1 MGVVGNLETPVVS
14 LLPQELD
21 TESHVQAV
29 MPKSEGLIKCT
40 RLTRHVH
47 AQGRD
52 YWMWEQCGNSSLI
65 FSRIL
70 SLLPVAAL

>member
-40 RLTRHVH
+40 RLTKYVH
-47 AQGRD
+47 AQLR
-52 YWMWEQCGNSSLI
+52 MRSMME
-65 FSRIL
+65 
-70 SLLPVAAL
+70 